1 MSANYGQLVLSRFN
15 HTEITILIFL
25 VKKSLH
31 VRALRRELD
40 DNGAVSKHLKHL
52 EELDLIKREKR
63 KGYTINTLTPK
74 GRQVAKTFKILV
86 V

>member
-1 MSANYGQLVLSRFN
+1 MSANHGQLVFTRFN
-15 HTEITILIFL
+15 HTEIAILTLL

-31 VRALRRELD
+31 VRALRRELA

-52 EELDLIKREKR
+52 EELDLIKREKI
-63 KGYTINTLTPK
+63 KGRIINILTPK